1 MSKIKVFALGGLG
14 ENGKNLYCVDVDN
27 SLFVLD
33 CGIKYPNSELLGID
47 TVLPDFS
54 FLIENSDR
62 IKGLFLSH
70 AHDDH
75 IGAVKNLLEKI
86 KVKVYGTNFTLDVVK
101 DSLSEE
107 LLSQAEKLFHVVT
120 PEDVIK
126 FKNVK
131 ISFFATAHS
140 IPETIGINI
149 HTEDGVIV
157 YTGNYTF
164 DQNQDSNYG
173 ISYSK
178 LMDLVNKKVLLLMS
192 ESLGAN
198 KFGNSTNY
206 VEMMYKL
213 KLIFSRAKGR
223 LIFTVFSQD
232 LRRIQK
238 LIDLAV
244 EYDKKVAIV
253 GRKTQRLINI
263 GINNGYLKIPKDI
276 LVNLKYIE
284 EKNTNIDDNLVVLV
298 TGTRHEPF
306 YVLQRMCYK
315 KDRLIHI
322 NENDE
327 IVILTVPVNGTEKMA
342 AKTID
347 LLYRLDAK
355 VTVFNRSMLQS
366 SHAFSEEIKLM
377 YNILKPEY
385 AMPIIGEFRHQ
396 YAHKNVL
403 KEIKFNEDNLF
414 MLDNGEVIIF
424 EDGKYV
430 GKDESVPAKDIML
443 DGNLM
448 NDINQV
454 VIKDREN
461 LADDGIFIVA
471 CNINARTRVRL
482 NDVQIITKGFVI
494 NEKYQELEKLVK
506 EKYDEVL
513 NKYFQK
519 EYLLWND
526 LKNELRYEIQKII
539 TKTTQYRP
547 VVVAAVI
554 DVDK

>member
-107 LLSQAEKLFHVVT
+107 LLSQTEKLFHVVT

>member
-107 LLSQAEKLFHVVT
+107 LLSQTEKLFHVVT

-253 GRKTQRLINI
+253 GRKTQRLIN
-263 GINNGYLKIPKDI
+263 GEPA
-276 LVNLKYIE
+276 KY
-284 EKNTNIDDNLVVLV
+284 TD
-298 TGTRHEPF
+298 
-306 YVLQRMCYK
+306 
-315 KDRLIHI
+315 
-322 NENDE
+322 
-327 IVILTVPVNGTEKMA
+327 
-342 AKTID
+342 
-347 LLYRLDAK
+347 
-355 VTVFNRSMLQS
+355 
-366 SHAFSEEIKLM
+366 
-377 YNILKPEY
+377 
-385 AMPIIGEFRHQ
+385 PII
-396 YAHKNVL
+396 
-403 KEIKFNEDNLF
+403 
-414 MLDNGEVIIF
+414 M
-424 EDGKYV
+424 V
-430 GKDESVPAKDIML
+430 GASECYEARCRKCHT
-443 DGNLM
+443 
-448 NDINQV
+448 
-454 VIKDREN
+454 VIK
-461 LADDGIFIVA
+461 
-471 CNINARTRVRL
+471 
-482 NDVQIITKGFVI
+482 
-494 NEKYQELEKLVK
+494 
-506 EKYDEVL
+506 
-513 NKYFQK
+513 
-519 EYLLWND
+519 
-526 LKNELRYEIQKII
+526 
-539 TKTTQYRP
+539 
-547 VVVAAVI
+547 
-554 DVDK
+554 

>member
-107 LLSQAEKLFHVVT
+107 LLSQTEKLFHIVT